1 MLRLTTALLVCLFSS
16 IACAQTN
23 SLKEAITSIIK
34 NKQAN
39 VGVAIIYNQTDTLT
53 VNNDDEYPTMSVYKF
68 HQSLAVLDYLDT
80 HSISLDSKIFLK
92 KEDLR
97 ENAYSPLRDL
107 YPDGNMEMPIRD
119 LIKYAVSKS
128 DNNASNIL
136 FDYLLGTK
144 ATDLYLRSL
153 GYTFFLISA
162 TEREM
167 DLQFENQYLNW
178 TTPLEAVKLMDQLL
192 YTNILS
198 GEYKNFLIQAL
209 VDTETGAN
217 KLKGL
222 LPKNVVVGHKT
233 GNSSRNTEGVKVA
246 DNDLGFVYLPSEK
259 SYSIGVF
266 VKDSKETDEVNAS
279 MIAQI
284 NKAVYDFYLHKN

>member
-1 MLRLTTALLVCLFSS
+1 MLKLTTTLLVCLFSS

-23 SLKEAITSIIK
+23 TLRETITSIVK

-68 HQSLAVLDYLDT
+68 HQSVAVLNFLDS
-80 HSISLDSKIFLK
+80 HSISLDEKIHLK
-92 KEDLR
+92 EEYLR
-97 ENAYSPLRDL
+97 NDTYSPLRDL
-107 YPDGNMEMPIRD
+107 HPNGDIEISLRD
-119 LIKYAVSKS
+119 LIEYAVTKS
-128 DNNASNIL
+128 DNNASDAL
-136 FDYLLGTK
+136 FDYLIGPK

-153 GYTFFLISA
+153 GHRSFLISS
-162 TEREM
+162 TERTMEKC
-167 DLQFENQYLNW
+167 FNNQYLNW
-178 TTPLEAVKLMDQLL
+178 TSPLEAVKLIEQVL
-192 YTNILS
+192 YTDILS
-198 GEYKNFLIQAL
+198 DTYKKFLIQAL
-209 VDTETGAN
+209 VNTETGAN

-222 LPKNVVVGHKT
+222 LPSSVLVGHKT
-233 GNSSRNTEGVKVA
+233 GTSSRSAEGLKAA
-246 DNDLGFVYLPSEK
+246 DNDLGFVHLPNGK